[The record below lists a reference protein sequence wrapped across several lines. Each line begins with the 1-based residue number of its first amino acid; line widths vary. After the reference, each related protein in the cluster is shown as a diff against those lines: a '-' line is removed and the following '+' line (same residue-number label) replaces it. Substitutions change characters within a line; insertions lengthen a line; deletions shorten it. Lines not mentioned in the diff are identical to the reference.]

1 MIMILIQYILSFFL
15 KIRFALGML
24 LPYRMCARHYSTP
37 HVREYR
43 GIFPLTESIPRK
55 MRLLL

>member
-1 MIMILIQYILSFFL
+1 MILIQYILSFFL